1 MADEN
6 RGKYMMFSSEVSD
19 VKALRKHLKDMD
31 NVKTKTRK
39 MRKSTVRQ
47 NVDKKTD
54 NISVDN
60 KTIEYCKKPKQMMHI
75 YMPSIQ

>member
-19 VKALRKHLKDMD
+19 VKSLRKHLKDMD

-54 NISVDN
+54 NIPVDT